1 MFGRGERPSATALC
15 ARRRADAAGQA
26 RAGRRFPRP
35 RRPRRHWLVA
45 VVLLALIGC
54 REDDAPAPPA
64 PAAEAAAPAVGC
76 GEIPGSPGPP
86 DGSVVL
92 VLNDTMRRD
101 RMGIHGGP
109 ARTPH
114 FDRFARENLWF
125 VRAVSQAPWTKP
137 SVATLFTSLHPS
149 QHGVIT
155 HPSHQKRAGEEL
167 GRRLTASDRLPEAAL
182 TLAEAFRAAGFRT
195 AAFVA
200 NPWMDRRFGFEQGFE
215 HYDDS
220 FARWDVPGERVVE
233 AALAW
238 LAALPADQRF
248 FLYVHTIDTHR
259 PYPALTWAEL
269 EEALAQPPPPGTL
282 PIAARRE
289 IRSLLRVE
297 GPRPP
302 GVQPPPSRRA
312 IRRAYD
318 KGIEVWDAAFGTLLA
333 GLERDPRWDRMAVLV
348 TSDHGEALY
357 ERGYGNHGLGL
368 YQSDLAVPFVARLP
382 GAGPARVE
390 CRVGLIDVMPTLC
403 EWSGLA
409 CPATMEGRSFF
420 AGAPEAEDLNE
431 PYRGE
436 AALID
441 LAQRAA
447 YRGRY
452 KLIHAPGRRAET
464 NPPPRAWSLFDLA
477 EDPAEEHDLL
487 AEPELP
493 AAVEPVYAGLRLAI
507 ETWLAGASPV
517 LAPEA
522 APVDPQLEERLRS
535 LGYVE

>member
-1 MFGRGERPSATALC
+1 MAGAPPVVGC
-15 ARRRADAAGQA
+15 DAIPG
-26 RAGRRFPRP
+26 GRR
-35 RRPRRHWLVA
+35 
-45 VVLLALIGC
+45 
-54 REDDAPAPPA
+54 PAN
-64 PAAEAAAPAVGC
+64 
-76 GEIPGSPGPP
+76 
-86 DGSVVL
+86 GSVVL

-114 FDRFARENLWF
+114 FDRFASENLWF
-125 VRAVSQAPWTKP
+125 LRAVTQAPWTKP

-149 QHGVIT
+149 RHGVIT

-167 GRRLTASDRLPEAAL
+167 GRRLASSDRLPDAAV
-182 TLAEAFRAAGFRT
+182 TLAEAFQAAGFRT

-220 FARWDVPGERVVE
+220 FARWDVPGAQVVE

-238 LAALPADQRF
+238 LAGLPADQRF

-259 PYPALTWAEL
+259 PYPALTWSEV
-269 EEALAQPPPPGTL
+269 EEALAQPAPPGSL

-289 IRSLLRVE
+289 IRSLIRIE

-312 IRRAYD
+312 LRRAYD
-318 KGIEVWDAAFGTLLA
+318 KGIEVWDASLGTLLE
-333 GLERDPRWDRMAVLV
+333 GLARDPRWDRMAVLV

-368 YQSDLAVPFVARLP
+368 YQSDVAVPLAVRLP
-382 GAGPARVE
+382 GAGPARVQ

-403 EWSGLA
+403 DWGGLD

-420 AGAPEAEDLNE
+420 AGEPATEDLNA
-431 PYRGE
+431 PYRSE
-436 AALID
+436 AALVD

-452 KLIHAPGRRAET
+452 KVIHAPGQRAEA
-464 NPPPRAWSLFDLA
+464 NPPPRAWSLFDLEA
-477 EDPAEEHDLL
+477 DPGEENDLL
-487 AEPELP
+487 ERPGLPEAAEQVFAVLRETIEAAGEIAAP
-493 AAVEPVYAGLRLAI
+493 A
-507 ETWLAGASPV
+507 
-517 LAPEA
+517 LAPETT
-522 APVDPQLEERLRS
+522 PVDPQLEQRLRS